1 MKKLIFLI
9 LLLTNGSAFSQ
20 ITSDNYPI
28 DTTIGV
34 EKKMD
39 SSLIAATDT
48 MQNIS
53 DTTFDAQNESSIGT
67 ILLLV
72 MLILSIIVA
81 CVVIYQKNKNE
92 LAEIDAHLTNAE
104 SAIKARNVILACQ
117 ELNKVNTRIK
127 TSDEKRRKKT

>member
-1 MKKLIFLI
+1 MKKLLFLI

-20 ITSDNYPI
+20 TTSDNYPI

-34 EKKMD
+34 ENKMD

-53 DTTFDAQNESSIGT
+53 DITSDTQNESGIGT

-72 MLILSIIVA
+72 MLILAIIVV
-81 CVVIYQKNKNE
+81 CVVIYQKNKKE
-92 LAEIDAHLTNAE
+92 LSDIDAHLANAE
-104 SAIKARNVILACQ
+104 TAIIKRNASLAEQ
-117 ELNKVNTRIK
+117 ELKTLCNRIK
-127 TSDEKRRKKT
+127 ISDEKRRQK

>member
-1 MKKLIFLI
+1 MKKLLFLI

-20 ITSDNYPI
+20 TTSDNYPI

-34 EKKMD
+34 ENKMD

-53 DTTFDAQNESSIGT
+53 DITSDAQNESGIGT

-72 MLILSIIVA
+72 MLIL
-81 CVVIYQKNKNE
+81 
-92 LAEIDAHLTNAE
+92 HLF
-104 SAIKARNVILACQ
+104 
-117 ELNKVNTRIK
+117 
-127 TSDEKRRKKT
+127 

>member
-72 MLILSIIVA
+72 MLILAIIVV
-81 CVVIYQKNKNE
+81 CVYV
-92 LAEIDAHLTNAE
+92 
-104 SAIKARNVILACQ
+104 SP
-117 ELNKVNTRIK
+117 
-127 TSDEKRRKKT
+127 